1 MYFKNPRLSEN
12 LTIFL
17 WLFQGILV
25 ILQLTPEE
33 WQLQIQAIKT
43 KVQNRALEVG

>member
-12 LTIFL
+12 LTIFI

-25 ILQLTPEE
+25 ILQLTPVRM
-33 WQLQIQAIKT
+33 A
-43 KVQNRALEVG
+43 ASDSGY